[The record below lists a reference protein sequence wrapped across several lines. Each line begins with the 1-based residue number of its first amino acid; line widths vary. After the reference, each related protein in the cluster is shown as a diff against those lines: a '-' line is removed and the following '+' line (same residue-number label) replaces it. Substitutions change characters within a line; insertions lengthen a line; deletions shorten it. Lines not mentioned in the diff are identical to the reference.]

1 MCDDFDATTHASFFE
16 NEEEKT
22 KKRENELVK
31 THRPIPYFVYYSI
44 IKRSL
49 LIKHTHTHTHTQRK
63 DGKMASSSFAGFSG
77 GIKGTKKK
85 KKINVQEEEE
95 EKDGEKREAV
105 LAVGKDRV
113 HLKEEKKKGEEKK
126 SIPAMRNTFEVGTG
140 RQRKVS
146 ACCVYS
152 DASVSSVFSIRM
164 FLFSNRGMYFNQ
176 FVCSPPHSS

>member
-1 MCDDFDATTHASFFE
+1 
-16 NEEEKT
+16 
-22 KKRENELVK
+22 
-31 THRPIPYFVYYSI
+31 
-44 IKRSL
+44 
-49 LIKHTHTHTHTQRK
+49 
-63 DGKMASSSFAGFSG
+63 MASSSFAGFSG

-105 LAVGKDRV
+105 LAVGKERV
-113 HLKEEKKKGEEKK
+113 HLKEEKK

-146 ACCVYS
+146 ACCVFS
-152 DASVSSVFSIRM
+152 DASVSSVFSIRI
-164 FLFSNRGMYFNQ
+164 FLFSNRGMYFNR

>member
-1 MCDDFDATTHASFFE
+1 MILTRDDASFFK

-31 THRPIPYFVYYSI
+31 THRPIPYFVFI
-44 IKRSL
+44 VL
-49 LIKHTHTHTHTQRK
+49 LSALFSSNTHTHTHTQRK

-146 ACCVYS
+146 ACCVFS

>member
-1 MCDDFDATTHASFFE
+1 
-16 NEEEKT
+16 
-22 KKRENELVK
+22 
-31 THRPIPYFVYYSI
+31 
-44 IKRSL
+44 
-49 LIKHTHTHTHTQRK
+49 
-63 DGKMASSSFAGFSG
+63 MASSSFAGFSG

-113 HLKEEKKKGEEKK
+113 HLKEEQKKGEEKK

-140 RQRKVS
+140 RQRKVR
-146 ACCVYS
+146 ACCVFS
-152 DASVSSVFSIRM
+152 DASVSSVFSIRL

-176 FVCSPPHSS
+176 FVCSPPPPSS

>member
-1 MCDDFDATTHASFFE
+1 MRKKK
-16 NEEEKT
+16 EKT
-22 KKRENELVK
+22 NSSELIIQS
-31 THRPIPYFVYYSI
+31 PILFISI

-140 RQRKVS
+140 RQRKVN
-146 ACCVYS
+146 ACCLFS
-152 DASVSSVFSIRM
+152 DASVSSVFSIRL

-176 FVCSPPHSS
+176 FVCSSPHSS

>member
-1 MCDDFDATTHASFFE
+1 MIFDATTRLFLKMKKKRRKK
-16 NEEEKT
+16 EKT
-22 KKRENELVK
+22 NSSKLIVQS
-31 THRPIPYFVYYSI
+31 PILFI
-44 IKRSL
+44 IVL
-49 LIKHTHTHTHTQRK
+49 LSALFSSNRHTHTQRK

-146 ACCVYS
+146 ACCVFS

>member
-1 MCDDFDATTHASFFE
+1 MIFDATTRLFLKMKKKRRKK
-16 NEEEKT
+16 EKT
-22 KKRENELVK
+22 NSSKLIIQS
-31 THRPIPYFVYYSI
+31 PILFI
-44 IKRSL
+44 IVL
-49 LIKHTHTHTHTQRK
+49 LSALFSSNTHTHTQRK

-146 ACCVYS
+146 ACRVFS

-176 FVCSPPHSS
+176 FVCSSPHSS

>member
-1 MCDDFDATTHASFFE
+1 MILTRRRTRLFLKMKKKRRKK
-16 NEEEKT
+16 EKT
-22 KKRENELVK
+22 NSSKLIIQSPILFIIVLLSALFSSN
-31 THRPIPYFVYYSI
+31 TH
-44 IKRSL
+44 K
-49 LIKHTHTHTHTQRK
+49 HTHTQRK

-146 ACCVYS
+146 ACCVFS

>member
-1 MCDDFDATTHASFFE
+1 MKKKRRKK
-16 NEEEKT
+16 EKT
-22 KKRENELVK
+22 NSSKLIVQSPILFIIVLLSALFSSN
-31 THRPIPYFVYYSI
+31 TH
-44 IKRSL
+44 KN
-49 LIKHTHTHTHTQRK
+49 THTQRK

-146 ACCVYS
+146 ACCVFS

>member
-1 MCDDFDATTHASFFE
+1 MKKKRRKK
-16 NEEEKT
+16 EKT
-22 KKRENELVK
+22 NSSKLIVQS
-31 THRPIPYFVYYSI
+31 PILFI
-44 IKRSL
+44 IVL
-49 LIKHTHTHTHTQRK
+49 LSALFSSNTHTHTHTQRK

>member
-1 MCDDFDATTHASFFE
+1 
-16 NEEEKT
+16 
-22 KKRENELVK
+22 
-31 THRPIPYFVYYSI
+31 
-44 IKRSL
+44 
-49 LIKHTHTHTHTQRK
+49 
-63 DGKMASSSFAGFSG
+63 MASSSFAGFSG

-140 RQRKVS
+140 RQRKVG
-146 ACCVYS
+146 ACCVFS

-176 FVCSPPHSS
+176 FVCSSPHSS